1 MVGVSEDDFR
11 MALETKIRH
20 GLRAV
25 IIAARMVMSE
35 NEIRKIFDDELDR
48 PKIEVKP

>member
-1 MVGVSEDDFR
+1 MVGASEDDFR
-11 MALETKIRH
+11 LAVETKIRH

-25 IIAARMVMSE
+25 VVAARMFMSE
-35 NEIRKIFDDELDR
+35 NEIRKIFDDELGK